1 MTTNRKNHALRGF
14 FCYTIFIMEAE
25 QTLSLGKIGQSKPK
39 KKSAG
44 GLIIKILFLLILFAV
59 LVTVAVIAVLR
70 SEKYQ
75 FKSVT
80 VFGTTTFSA
89 DDIVAFTHEYWDKNH
104 FKSIKQSS
112 TILFSKDDFESE
124 LKKQFPVISV
134 AYVTLPEPD
143 KLEIHIQERKPNV
156 TWCFAD
162 DTCGFVNEQGILY
175 AKAPKFS
182 EGVYVTFQSQL
193 NDPSYKKFGT
203 VVLEPAI
210 MNRFTEL
217 FLRLETNEIGL
228 SKIMFYEDGDVGFS
242 IDKLFGVYT
251 NNSSRLLGTFGQDDE
266 VFVRDMITGLS
277 NDAFKRQFIANPKD
291 LDYIDMRF
299 PGKIFYKFISNQK
312 PVENTAEI
320 IE

>member
-1 MTTNRKNHALRGF
+1 
-14 FCYTIFIMEAE
+14 MEAE
-25 QTLSLGKIGQSKPK
+25 KALTLGKIGQPK
-39 KKSAG
+39 KKKNSPG
-44 GLIIKILFLLILFAV
+44 SFIVKILFLLILMAV
-59 LVTVAVIAVLR
+59 IITVAIIAVLR
-70 SEKYQ
+70 SDKYQ
-75 FKSVT
+75 FQSVD
-80 VFGTTTFSA
+80 VFGTTTFSK
-89 DDIVAFTHEYWDKNH
+89 DDVVAFTHEYWNGVH
-104 FKSIKQSS
+104 FKSIPKSS
-112 TILFSKDDFESE
+112 TILFSKDDFELE
-124 LKKQFPVISV
+124 LKKRFPVISI
-134 AYVTLPEPD
+134 AYVELPEPD

-182 EGVYVTFQSQL
+182 EGVYVIFQSQL

-203 VVLEPAI
+203 VVLEPAV

-217 FLRLETNEIGL
+217 FLRLETNDINL

-242 IDKLFGVYT
+242 IDQLFGVYT
-251 NNSSRLLGTFGQDDE
+251 NNSAKLLGTFDQDDE

-277 NDAFKRQFIANPKD
+277 NDAFKKQFIANPKD

-312 PVENTAEI
+312 PVENTAEPI
-320 IE
+320 SN

>member
-1 MTTNRKNHALRGF
+1 
-14 FCYTIFIMEAE
+14 MEAE
-25 QTLSLGKIGQSKPK
+25 KALTLGKIGQPKPK
-39 KKSAG
+39 KQTAG
-44 GLIIKILFLLILFAV
+44 SFIVKILFLLILMGV
-59 LVTVAVIAVLR
+59 LITVGVIAVLR
-70 SEKYQ
+70 SNKYQ
-75 FKSVT
+75 FQSVD

-89 DDIVAFTHEYWDKNH
+89 DDVIAFTHEYWKGTH
-104 FKSIKQSS
+104 FKSIPKSS
-112 TILFSKDDFESE
+112 TILFSKDNFESE
-124 LKKQFPVISV
+124 LKKKFPVIAV
-134 AYVTLPEPD
+134 AYITLPEPD

-156 TWCFAD
+156 TWCFTD

-182 EGVYVTFQSQL
+182 EGVYVVFQSQL

-228 SKIMFYEDGDVGFS
+228 SKIMFYEDGDIGFS

-251 NNSSRLLGTFGQDDE
+251 NNTSRLLGTFNQDDE

-277 NDAFKRQFIANPKD
+277 NDAFKKQFIANPKD

-312 PVENTAEI
+312 PIENTAEPNSD
-320 IE
+320 